1 MKIHDLFIWCFL
13 FAFIGQLIV
22 PFCFDK
28 KITLECSDADD
39 DSSDSED
46 FEEELAIEASVLNLI
61 YEYRFIN
68 EDIHGFRCSHNANVK
83 YKEMLFSID
92 YPPDMSYVTY

>member
-1 MKIHDLFIWCFL
+1 M
-13 FAFIGQLIV
+13 FAFIGQLSI

-61 YEYRFIN
+61 YEFSFIN
-68 EDIHGFRCSHNANVK
+68 EDLQDSKCWYNSNVK
-83 YKEMLFSID
+83 NKEILFSID
-92 YPPDMSYVTY
+92 YPPEIS

>member
-1 MKIHDLFIWCFL
+1 MKIHRVLIWCFL

-39 DSSDSED
+39 VSSDSED

-61 YEYRFIN
+61 YDFRFIN
-68 EDIHGFRCSHNANVK
+68 EDIHGSRCWHNANVK
-83 YKEMLFSID
+83 YKEITLSRRRTERICA
-92 YPPDMSYVTY
+92 SL

>member
-1 MKIHDLFIWCFL
+1 M
-13 FAFIGQLIV
+13 FAFIGQLSI

-28 KITLECSDADD
+28 KITLEWSDADD

-68 EDIHGFRCSHNANVK
+68 EDIHGSRCWHICNVTC
-83 YKEMLFSID
+83 KEILFSID
-92 YPPDMSYVTY
+92 YPPEIS